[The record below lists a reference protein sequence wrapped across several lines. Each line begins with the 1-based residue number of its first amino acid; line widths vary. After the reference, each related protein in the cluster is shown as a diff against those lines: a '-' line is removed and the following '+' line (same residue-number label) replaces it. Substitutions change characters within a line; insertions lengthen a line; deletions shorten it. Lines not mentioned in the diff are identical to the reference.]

1 MNSEMLIA
9 KGRISDL
16 RAQRDELETKAD
28 SYLIMIREIL
38 DPYSGIDKL
47 ELNRALTLLKDF
59 RDLQLKW
66 RETDALIKKI
76 ESDLGL

>member
-59 RDLQLKW
+59 RELQLKW

>member
-16 RAQRDELETKAD
+16 RVQRDELETKAD

-59 RDLQLKW
+59 RELQLKW
-66 RETDALIKKI
+66 RETDSLIKKI